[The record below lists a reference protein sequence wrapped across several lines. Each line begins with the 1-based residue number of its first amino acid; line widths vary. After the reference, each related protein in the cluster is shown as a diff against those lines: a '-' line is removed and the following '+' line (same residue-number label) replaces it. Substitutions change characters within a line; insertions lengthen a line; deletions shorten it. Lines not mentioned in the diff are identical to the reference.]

1 MAATRIDLAHE
12 PDFTAG
18 PFTVLPRTREL
29 VGPEGDR
36 VVLEHRVMQ
45 VLIAIARVDGE
56 IVTRDDL
63 IETCWDGRIVGEDAL
78 NRVIS
83 RLRKALAKVGD
94 GIARIE
100 TLHKVGYRLM
110 LEAEPDAAPS
120 SPLTTSRRQV
130 LAASL
135 AAILVG
141 GVGIYA
147 GTRNRAGISPEIM
160 ALLAQSRQLLGQE
173 TRDAQNQAIGL
184 LKNVVGQAPAF
195 ADGWGRLALGY
206 GLVSHTRLRA
216 EAEVMRSRAL
226 AAAREA
232 LEIDQNNACA
242 EIAVSVSLPCI
253 GSYMERDQCQ
263 QRALKAEARNYDAIV
278 CTANTLQFVGRNAE
292 AVDLYRSLPDGPVT
306 PADRNNMIRALWSAG
321 LAEETDRELVRA
333 TSLYPTQI
341 SIWLTRLYIK
351 LFSGDVGAAVALAHD
366 TRNAPTGTFP
376 DRVARFELLASALET
391 RQEGQV
397 DAATSMLR
405 ERAKICVYEA
415 ELSMRGLCAL
425 NRVDEAFVVADAYY
439 FNEGYSIPDFT
450 PDGGVS
456 IKWRNTRQLFE
467 PVTAPMRADR
477 RFERLVARLGL
488 AEYWDAAGS
497 QPDYRRA

>member
-1 MAATRIDLAHE
+1 MAGNRIDLANE

-18 PFTVLPRTREL
+18 PLTVLPRTREL
-29 VGPEGDR
+29 AGPDGR
-36 VVLEHRVMQ
+36 RTVLEHRVMQ
-45 VLIAIARVDGE
+45 VLIAFVRAEGE
-56 IVTRDDL
+56 IVTRDHL
-63 IETCWDGRIVGEDAL
+63 IETCWQGRIVGEDAL

-83 RLRKALAKVGD
+83 RLRKALVKVGD
-94 GIARIE
+94 GMVRIE

-110 LEAEPDAAPS
+110 LDAEL
-120 SPLTTSRRQV
+120 SPEPQSALKASRRQV
-130 LAASL
+130 LAASM
-135 AAILVG
+135 ASVLVG
-141 GVGIYA
+141 GLGIYA
-147 GTRNRAGISPEIM
+147 GTRGRASISPEIM
-160 ALLAQSRQLLGQE
+160 SLLAQSRQLLGQE

-184 LKNVVGQAPAF
+184 LKNVVGQVPTF

-216 EAEVMRSRAL
+216 EADVMRSRAL

-232 LEIDQNNACA
+232 LAIDRKNACA

-253 GSYMERDQCQ
+253 GSYMERDKCQ
-263 QRALKAEARNYDAIV
+263 QRALKAEPRNYDAIV
-278 CTANTLQFVGRNAE
+278 CTANTLQFVGRNVE

-321 LAEETDRELVRA
+321 LAEDTDRELVRA

-376 DRVARFELLASALET
+376 DRVARFDALAEAIET
-391 RQEGQV
+391 RGDRQV
-397 DAATSMLR
+397 AKAADMLT
-405 ERAKICVYEA
+405 ERACICVYEA
-415 ELSMRGLCAL
+415 ELSMRGLSAL
-425 NRVDEAFVVADAYY
+425 NRVDEAFAVADALY
-439 FNEGYSIPDFT
+439 FSEGYSIPDFT

-456 IKWRNTRQLFE
+456 MKWRGTRQLFE
-467 PVTAPMRADR
+467 PVTAPMRADP
-477 RFERLVARLGL
+477 RFERLVTRLGL
-488 AEYWDAAGS
+488 AGYWDAAGP
-497 QPDYRRA
+497 QPDYRHA